1 MTSKEALERI
11 SNIELYHREFDEDE
25 DFDGDWKYLEY
36 TEYDGLVRE
45 VYKQEIDTIKKDLAH
60 LEALANVNKK
70 LRIDI
75 SNLNSSY
82 LDISKENEKLK
93 KALFITYMKTID
105 LELLKDCF
113 ELKDYNDRVNFFKEL
128 TEQEYEL
135 LKEVLEND

>member
-1 MTSKEALERI
+1 MDITGLQAFEKIMKIYGDTNSLEGTYELFLKIKQDLER
-11 SNIELYHREFDEDE
+11 
-25 DFDGDWKYLEY
+25 
-36 TEYDGLVRE
+36 
-45 VYKQEIDTIKKDLAH
+45 
-60 LEALANVNKK
+60 LEASANVNKK

-93 KALFITYMKTID
+93 KALFITYMKTVD

-128 TEQEYEL
+128 TQQEYEL